1 MSKAKKSKR
10 IYELLKG
17 IEDEVVLNQVM
28 EDVAFYADK
37 KDIVDNLNA
46 DQLKDLDKAIEEANN
61 NKAVSWDDFKKKM
74 VEWRKK

>member
-1 MSKAKKSKR
+1 MSKAEKSKR

-17 IEDEVVLNQVM
+17 IEDEVVLDQVM

-61 NKAVSWDDFKKKM
+61 NEAVSRDDFKKEM